1 MDVLTGLGL
10 AAPAGLNAPLVLLLV
25 ALADRTTGLVDLPAD
40 YDFLSSW
47 PAIGTLA
54 ALLLI
59 EEVVDK
65 IAGADH
71 VNDLVQTL
79 VRPAAGAL
87 VMLATTHGDLPPEVA
102 GAAGL
107 VLAGSAHATKAG
119 LRPLV
124 TVGTLGMGNPVV
136 SVVEDVVAVRAVL
149 VALLVP
155 VLVVLTLPAWLV
167 LVAIALRRARRRT
180 PAAAAMT
187 QDDADGARRRTRGRG
202 RPRRRP
208 APPAR
213 RRSRRW

>member
-1 MDVLTGLGL
+1 MDLLTGLGL

-71 VNDLVQTL
+71 ANDLVQT
-79 VRPAAGAL
+79 VIRPAAGAL
-87 VMLATTHGDLPPEVA
+87 VMLATTQGDVPPEVA
-102 GAAGL
+102 AAAGL
-107 VLAGSAHATKAG
+107 ALAGGAHATKAG

-124 TVGTLGMGNPVV
+124 TAGTLGIGNPVV
-136 SVVEDVVAVRAVL
+136 SVVEDVLAVLAVL
-149 VALLVP
+149 VALLIP
-155 VLVVLTLPAWLV
+155 VLVVLTLAGLLFLMFV
-167 LVAIALRRARRRT
+167 ALRRVRRAPGRNRQ
-180 PAAAAMT
+180 PPR
-187 QDDADGARRRTRGRG
+187 GAPG
-202 RPRRRP
+202 
-208 APPAR
+208 
-213 RRSRRW
+213 